1 MTHKCKVYQH
11 SHLKANEETLIIPQR
26 DALGFK
32 NSCSISSRKLS
43 KICPINDWWIFNLL
57 DCILISYSFRDVN
70 SHKMAVS
77 QVEYG

>member
-43 KICPINDWWIFNLL
+43 KICPINDWWIFSLL
-57 DCILISYSFRDVN
+57 DCISYFLFIYSEMSTPIRWQC
-70 SHKMAVS
+70 HK
-77 QVEYG
+77 